1 MVVVFD
7 FRLPKFAT
15 LLVSVKTNKLKSYIF
30 TSWIK
35 DMNINSLFSQLKRFI
50 YTSNLKRVFFLH
62 MSCKICCPR
71 GCIVTPIA
79 FVWILS
85 TVCCQMS
92 PQIRIQ
98 SHINC
103 IWLAFLHCVFSNG
116 PSKRQKKKIYNHTDC
131 ICVTLWIFKLLA
143 SEDLKFHW
151 LHSFNFS
158 PLCVFKCVL
167 KWLAL
172 EDA

>member
-1 MVVVFD
+1 MDAESGDLSYFWTEPQLMVVVFD

-35 DMNINSLFSQLKRFI
+35 DMNINSLFSQLKRFN

-79 FVWILS
+79 FVWHLS

-103 IWLAFLHCVFSNG
+103 IWLAFLHCVLSNVSSNCR
-116 PSKRQKKKIYNHTDC
+116 PMHSHI
-131 ICVTLWIFKLLA
+131 A
-143 SEDLKFHW
+143 SLPFV
-151 LHSFNFS
+151 
-158 PLCVFKCVL
+158 LCC
-167 KWLAL
+167 A
-172 EDA
+172 